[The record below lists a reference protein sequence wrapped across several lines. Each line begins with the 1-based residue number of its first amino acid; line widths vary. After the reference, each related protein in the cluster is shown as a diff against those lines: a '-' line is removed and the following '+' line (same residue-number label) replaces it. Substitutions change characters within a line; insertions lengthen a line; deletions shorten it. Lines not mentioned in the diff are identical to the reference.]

1 MNLLRLLRPFGP
13 QILLALLLS
22 LPPAV
27 AQALLPG
34 WVVKP
39 LFDQVLA
46 GEFERLG
53 SVLWVGG
60 GLLLGLVLGSYA
72 QEAFM
77 GYLSIGIPATLR
89 SQIVDRLLA
98 ANLVAVPPSAGGL
111 AGRIVGDL
119 RELESF
125 VFFSLG
131 GLLIQGV
138 TFLAILGQLL
148 LRYTEL
154 TLYMLLVLPFLALL
168 LAWIGRLVTQYTRHT
183 QAALERLAGRMSEGF
198 GRLEF
203 IRALGLEN
211 FTKARFLQANR
222 LQYRMGRTRALLSAL
237 NLPLGQLAT
246 TLLLGFLL
254 ALGVGQVQQGK
265 MTSGDLTAFLTLLA
279 LAITP
284 LQTLARAGMLYAQ
297 GEGSAAR
304 VNELLNLPKAVA
316 GGTLIPEQLEGRL
329 ELEAVSF
336 AYPNATEVLT
346 NLDLHIPAGSFTALV
361 GASGSGKSTVLRLLL
376 GLYPPSGGQVLLDGR
391 PLEAYQLDWMRSKL
405 AWVPQ
410 EPLLFAGSVRENLQ
424 ALAPQADE
432 ARMQQALQRVG
443 LQGEISLENRLEDDG
458 SGLSVGQRQR
468 LAIAA
473 ALLREARVLLLDEIT
488 SALDRGSEAQ
498 VTAALEAVRPGRTV
512 VLVAHR
518 LSTVRAADQIVVMD
532 QGRVVEIGQ
541 HQELL
546 ARQGLYSQLWRS
558 GEV

>member
-1 MNLLRLLRPFGP
+1 MNLLKLLRPFGP

-46 GEFERLG
+46 GQFERLG
-53 SVLWVGG
+53 AVLWVGG

-77 GYLSIGIPATLR
+77 GYLSIRIPASLR
-89 SQIVDRLLA
+89 AQIFERLLG
-98 ANLVAVPPSAGGL
+98 ANLASVPASAGGL

-138 TFLAILGQLL
+138 SFLAILGQLL
-148 LRYTEL
+148 LHYTEL
-154 TLYMLLVLPFLALL
+154 TLYMLLVLPLLALL
-168 LAWIGRLVTQYTRHT
+168 LAWIGRLVTHYSHRT
-183 QAALERLAGRMSEGF
+183 QAALERLAGRMAEGF

-203 IRALGLEN
+203 IRALGLEG
-211 FTKARFLQANR
+211 FARARFLQANR

-284 LQTLARAGMLYAQ
+284 LQTLARAGILYAQ

-304 VNELLNLPKAVA
+304 VNELLSLPGASA
-316 GGTLIPEQLEGRL
+316 GGTLAPATLEGSL
-329 ELEAVSF
+329 ELKGVSF
-336 AYPNATEVLT
+336 AYPGTQEVLDG
-346 NLDLHIPAGSFTALV
+346 LDLSFPAGSFTALV

-376 GLYPPSGGQVLLDGR
+376 GLYPPSQGQVLLDGR
-391 PLEAYQLDWMRSKL
+391 PLEAYRPDWLRSKV

-410 EPLLFAGSVRENLQ
+410 EPLLFEGSLRENLQ

-432 ARMQQALQRVG
+432 AHLRQALERVG
-443 LQGEISLENRLEDDG
+443 LGEISLEQRLEDDG

-473 ALLREARVLLLDEIT
+473 ALLRQAKVLLLDEIT

-498 VTAALEAVRPGRTV
+498 VTAALEAVRPGRTLI
-512 VLVAHR
+512 LVAHR
-518 LSTVRAADQIVVMD
+518 LSTVRSADRIVVME
-532 QGRVVEIGQ
+532 QGRVVEAGT
-541 HQELL
+541 HAELL
-546 ARQGLYSQLWRS
+546 AQQGLYSQLWRS